1 MPANIAE
8 EIRTIAIIA
17 VPIIIAITFHEA
29 AHGYVARH
37 FGDDTAARAGRITL
51 NPLRHIDPFGTILLP
66 AMLYLT
72 TGFMF
77 GYAKPVPVNFAG
89 LRHPK
94 QDMVWV
100 AAAGPAMNLLL
111 CVSSVLLLYVCEL
124 FKLSQDSIVFQMLWA
139 SVEIN
144 LILAIFNMIPIPPLD
159 GGRVAVGLLPMPL
172 ARPLAQLGRFGLIPI
187 LAILIVLPMLGLNVD
202 SMAGRRPG
210 RIPGTPDFTLSRIS
224 SGLTHVLAG
233 NEVAVF
239 GMLSDKICNE
249 RALRDDFM
257 PLGPGQFERASRQ
270 FRTQAVTFQ
279 RLGHLGVGE
288 SSNSGHGAIPD
299 EGGAP
304 IRYQFVTVQRRIV
317 RHRVRHRLPPVSPS
331 YAIGARK

>member
-8 EIRTIAIIA
+8 DIRNIAIVA

-29 AHGYVARH
+29 AHGYVARA
-37 FGDDTAARAGRITL
+37 FGDDTASRAGRITL

-100 AAAGPAMNLLL
+100 AAAGPGMNLLL
-111 CVSSVLLLYVCEL
+111 CAVSVLTLYIMEL
-124 FKLSQDSIVFQMLWA
+124 FKVPTNSFAFEMMWA

-172 ARPLAQLGRFGLIPI
+172 ARPLAQLGRFGVLPI
-187 LAILIVLPMLGLNVD
+187 LLVLLVLPMLGLNVTQWLV
-202 SMAGRRPG
+202 AGPVAFLERP
-210 RIPGTPDFTLSRIS
+210 ILH
-224 SGLTHVLAG
+224 L
-233 NEVAVF
+233 
-239 GMLSDKICNE
+239 
-249 RALRDDFM
+249 
-257 PLGPGQFERASRQ
+257 LGF
-270 FRTQAVTFQ
+270 QAT
-279 RLGHLGVGE
+279 
-288 SSNSGHGAIPD
+288 
-299 EGGAP
+299 
-304 IRYQFVTVQRRIV
+304 
-317 RHRVRHRLPPVSPS
+317 
-331 YAIGARK
+331 